1 MRILRYVLLVLAAV
15 FVYLGVSGVTP
26 FDNWSLSSL
35 CLALLALAVL
45 FIRFEEGEY
54 GSREVAVVGAL
65 AAVAA
70 AGRVLFA
77 AVPGVQPATFIV
89 IMAGYVFGAEPGF
102 MVGALTALL
111 SNIFLGQGPWTPWQ
125 MLAWGLA
132 GASGGLLAA
141 VMKRRLRVTPIA
153 VLCTAWGFLFGWMM
167 NFWFWLSFVYPLTF
181 KSYITA
187 NLTSLWFDL
196 FHALGNLLFAVF
208 LTAPVAA
215 MLMRFRERFDV
226 EYVVEG
232 TENPRKPL
240 ISSTGGD
247 DLVET

>member
-1 MRILRYVLLVLAAV
+1 MRIVRYALVALAAV
-15 FVYLGVSGVTP
+15 LVYLGVSGVPP
-26 FDNWSLSSL
+26 FDNWSMNSL
-35 CLALLALAVL
+35 CLAVIALAVL
-45 FIRFEEGEY
+45 FLRFEEGEY

-65 AAVAA
+65 AAVGA

-77 AVPGVQPATFIV
+77 AVPGVQPATFVAIL
-89 IMAGYVFGAEPGF
+89 AGYVFGAEPGF

-141 VMKRRLRVTPIA
+141 VMKGRVRVLPIA
-153 VLCTAWGFLFGWMM
+153 ALCTSWGFLFGWMM

-181 KSYITA
+181 KSFMAA
-187 NLTSLWFDL
+187 NLTSFWFDL
-196 FHALGNLLFAVF
+196 FHAAGNLLFAVF
-208 LTAPVAA
+208 LTMPVAT
-215 MLMRFRERFDV
+215 MLLRFRERFNV

-232 TENPRKPL
+232 TESPYKPL
-240 ISSTGGD
+240 LSSTGGD
-247 DLVET
+247 DLV

>member
-1 MRILRYVLLVLAAV
+1 MRIVRYTMVAMAALL
-15 FVYLGVSGVTP
+15 VYLGISGVPP
-26 FDNWSLSSL
+26 FDNWSMNSL
-35 CLALLALAVL
+35 FLAIIALAIL
-45 FIRFEEGEY
+45 FLRFEEGEY

-65 AAVAA
+65 AAVGA

-89 IMAGYVFGAEPGF
+89 ILAGYIFGAEPGF

-132 GASGGLLAA
+132 GVSGGWLSA
-141 VMKRRLRVTPIA
+141 VMKRKVRIIPIA
-153 VLCTAWGFLFGWMM
+153 ALCTAWGFLFGWMM

-181 KSYITA
+181 RSYIA
-187 NLTSLWFDL
+187 SNLTSFWFDL
-196 FHALGNLLFAVF
+196 FHAAGNLFFAIL
-208 LTAPVAA
+208 LTVPVAT
-215 MLMRFRERFDV
+215 MLLRFRERFTV

-232 TENPRKPL
+232 AESKPVL
-240 ISSTGGD
+240 SSTGGD
-247 DLVET
+247 DLVEV